1 MTTKKSRVIGSIW
14 KKFIVEETLTN
25 EKEMDIAKSFEFNV
39 LVEMYLHFQP
49 MTTPWALAASYL
61 PLTVP
66 QNWPQL
72 GVVYILIL

>member
-1 MTTKKSRVIGSIW
+1 MTMKKSRMIGSIW

-49 MTTPWALAASYL
+49 MTTP
-61 PLTVP
+61 
-66 QNWPQL
+66 
-72 GVVYILIL
+72 